1 MNVTTL
7 AQEII
12 HGRRLGRQDDLS
24 FFLTCDLD
32 ELCRGA
38 DAIRAEL
45 TEKGYVVEDT
55 PKGPKVS
62 RAK

>member
-24 FFLTCDLD
+24 YFLTCD
-32 ELCRGA
+32 
-38 DAIRAEL
+38 
-45 TEKGYVVEDT
+45 
-55 PKGPKVS
+55 
-62 RAK
+62 